1 MPRVFGNFREQVCS
15 KVVSEVFHE
24 ASKGSRAFSYVY
36 MCAEAFMRHER
47 TKAVFGDIEE
57 LQGGVR
63 RLHEDVKGLKMLKR
77 VPEGTLEL

>member
-1 MPRVFGNFREQVCS
+1 
-15 KVVSEVFHE
+15 
-24 ASKGSRAFSYVY
+24 
-36 MCAEAFMRHER
+36 MRHER